1 MASLAVSADASGGLP
16 RMTKELLL
24 ASCLE
29 NDGYETPELNDNLYL
44 HFKGFQRIE
53 NLEPYTGLKGL
64 WLEANGLCRVEG
76 LGHLGELRCL
86 FLGRNL
92 LRTVHGLDGLR
103 NLVTL
108 DLSENRIA
116 VLSHLG
122 AATPRLETLNVNKN
136 ELADAA
142 AIGELARLGELKN
155 LQIEQN
161 ALAGDDV
168 IAALA
173 AAPKLCGVN
182 VSGNPCVSATPQ
194 FRKRCL
200 LAMPLLAYLDRP
212 VFEGEREAAA
222 AWAEGGHE
230 AEQRCK
236 RDFAQAKRDKDKRQ
250 MAEYRAWQAKVRAEY
265 QERKGMGGHDA
276 RGAAREAREAADR
289 DAALAVERRAQADA
303 DRAACPSSTTT
314 RTATTTRPTWRAR
327 PAVLRRLPDPCD
339 LPDPPA
345 DPARD
350 AAPPPPPDEEP
361 LAGLRDAPTPAKM
374 RDAPPSAAGP
384 TEDELAERVHESL
397 HLYKLQKEAKKQA
410 DADRRAQVEA
420 DKLAIAAANGA
431 GAGRPKAAA
440 PPDADVESPPREK
453 RLYWT
458 EAMDTSLAGLVRAH
472 YYDFDAVAEALRPLD
487 IDFGLVDR
495 AKVDGDACRDRW
507 NDLDVANWDAPPGGL
522 AGVRLS
528 HAGGHD
534 DYAGARI
541 PSFEELQRKAASL
554 GPRYSVPAASLPSVG
569 DFDDADDD
577 DDLKIFDRKTDFG
590 ELD

>member
-142 AIGELARLGELKN
+142 SIGELARLGELKN

-276 RGAAREAREAADR
+276 RGAALEAREAADR
-289 DAALAVERRAQADA
+289 DAALAVERRAQAGA
-303 DRAACPSSTTT
+303 DRAACANLHKLGNLLEGGGEVDHRPFLPGNEHLRPGAAATAEPAAEAPPPPPAAAVKVPIVDDDSDSDDDAAYMAALDPRSSGGF
-314 RTATTTRPTWRAR
+314 
-327 PAVLRRLPDPCD
+327 PDPCD
-339 LPDPPA
+339 LP
-345 DPARD
+345 
-350 AAPPPPPDEEP
+350 
-361 LAGLRDAPTPAKM
+361 
-374 RDAPPSAAGP
+374 S
-384 TEDELAERVHESL
+384 
-397 HLYKLQKEAKKQA
+397 
-410 DADRRAQVEA
+410 
-420 DKLAIAAANGA
+420 
-431 GAGRPKAAA
+431 
-440 PPDADVESPPREK
+440 
-453 RLYWT
+453 
-458 EAMDTSLAGLVRAH
+458 
-472 YYDFDAVAEALRPLD
+472 
-487 IDFGLVDR
+487 
-495 AKVDGDACRDRW
+495 
-507 NDLDVANWDAPPGGL
+507 
-522 AGVRLS
+522 
-528 HAGGHD
+528 
-534 DYAGARI
+534 
-541 PSFEELQRKAASL
+541 
-554 GPRYSVPAASLPSVG
+554 
-569 DFDDADDD
+569 
-577 DDLKIFDRKTDFG
+577 
-590 ELD
+590 

>member
-64 WLEANGLCRVEG
+64 WLEANGLCQVEG
-76 LGHLGELRCL
+76 LGHLGELRAEPA
-86 FLGRNL
+86 
-92 LRTVHGLDGLR
+92 RTVHGLDGLR

-122 AATPRLETLNVNKN
+122 AATPRLETLN
-136 ELADAA
+136 
-142 AIGELARLGELKN
+142 
-155 LQIEQN
+155 IEQN

-182 VSGNPCVSATPQ
+182 VSGNSCVSATPQ

-276 RGAAREAREAADR
+276 RGAALEAREAADR

-303 DRAACPSSTTT
+303 DRAACANLHKLGNLLEGGGEVDHRPFLPGNEHL
-314 RTATTTRPTWRAR
+314 RPGAAATAEPAARAAAAAGRGRQGVHRRRRLGQRRRRGLHGRAR
-327 PAVLRRLPDPCD
+327 PAVLRRLPDPATC
-339 LPDPPA
+339 PTRPRPGA
-345 DPARD
+345 TR
-350 AAPPPPPDEEP
+350 AAAAAGRGA

-420 DKLAIAAANGA
+420 DKVAIAAANGA

-495 AKVDGDACRDRW
+495 AKVDGGARDRW
-507 NDLDVANWDAPPGGL
+507 NDLDVANWDAPP
-522 AGVRLS
+522 AAS
-528 HAGGHD
+528 PA
-534 DYAGARI
+534 
-541 PSFEELQRKAASL
+541 LQRKAA
-554 GPRYSVPAASLPSVG
+554 GPATPSGLAPSVG
-569 DFDDADDD
+569 DFDDDADD

>member
-64 WLEANGLCRVEG
+64 WLEANGLCQVEG

-142 AIGELARLGELKN
+142 SIGELARLGELKN

-303 DRAACPSSTTT
+303 DRAACANLHTLGTLLEGAARSTTGPSSGQ
-314 RTATTTRPTWRAR
+314 RAPPARRGGGRGAGGGGGAAAAAAAGRGRQDARAR
-327 PAVLRRLPDPCD
+327 RR
-339 LPDPPA
+339 
-345 DPARD
+345 
-350 AAPPPPPDEEP
+350 
-361 LAGLRDAPTPAKM
+361 TPA
-374 RDAPPSAAGP
+374 GP
-384 TEDELAERVHESL
+384 AEGELAERVHESL

-420 DKLAIAAANGA
+420 DKVAIAAANGA

-554 GPRYSVPAASLPSVG
+554 GPRYSVPAASLPCVG